1 MTSPGMTSPGASLWK
16 ISAVA
21 DGAVADAFESV
32 LGEGALSFSRF
43 EEKADGMGTPAL
55 WRVLALMDTAP
66 DAAVLAD
73 AVAAVAGMARERIPA
88 ITVEALPDEDWLA
101 LNRRQFPPVEAGRF
115 FIHGS
120 HFEGVAP
127 AGKIG
132 LRLDAGPA
140 FGSGT
145 HETTRGCLIAIDEA
159 MTEFARAG
167 RPVRALDVGCGSGIL
182 ALAIAAAGGTDTGA
196 PQVPVIATDIDP
208 VAAATTRENA
218 AANGL
223 AARIV
228 ALAGEGV
235 SGAEVVA
242 GAPYDLIV
250 ANILAEP
257 LIGLAPALAERLA
270 SGGRLV
276 LSGLMT
282 VQEGDVLAA
291 YAAAGLALRRTIV
304 LGDWST
310 LVLCEGG

>member
-1 MTSPGMTSPGASLWK
+1 MTTPGATSPGAGLWK
-16 ISAVA
+16 VSAVA
-21 DGAVADAFESV
+21 DGAVADALESV

-43 EEKADGMGTPAL
+43 EEKADGSGVPPL
-55 WRVLALMDTAP
+55 WRVLALMDSTS
-66 DAAVLAD
+66 DASALAD
-73 AVAAVAGMARERIPA
+73 AVAATLGVARDELPA

-120 HFEGVAP
+120 HFDGVPP
-127 AGKIG
+127 AGKVA

-159 MTEFARAG
+159 ITEFAKAH

-182 ALAIAAAGGTDTGA
+182 ALAIAAAAKADA
-196 PQVPVIATDIDP
+196 VRLPEPVVATDMDP

-223 AARIV
+223 AQRV
-228 ALAGEGV
+228 LALAGEGV

-242 GAPYDLIV
+242 GAPYHLIV

-257 LIGLAPALAERLA
+257 LVTLAPELAELLA
-270 SGGRLV
+270 SGGWLV
-276 LSGLMT
+276 LSGLLT
-282 VQEGDVLAA
+282 VQEAEVLAA

>member
-1 MTSPGMTSPGASLWK
+1 MASPGASLWK

-21 DGAVADAFESV
+21 DAALADALEAAFAPNAVSV
-32 LGEGALSFSRF
+32 SRF
-43 EEKADGMGTPAL
+43 EEKPGTPGAAPR
-55 WRVLALMDTAP
+55 WRVLALVDAAP
-66 DAAVLAD
+66 DAAALAD
-73 AVAAVAGMARERIPA
+73 AVAATAGVPRAGLPEIA
-88 ITVEALPDEDWLA
+88 VEPLPDEDWLA
-101 LNRRQFPPVEAGRF
+101 LNRRQFPPVTAGRF

-120 HFEGVAP
+120 HFDGAAP
-127 AGKIG
+127 AGTVA

-145 HETTRGCLIAIDEA
+145 HETTRGCLVAIDEA
-159 MTEFARAG
+159 MASFAREG

-182 ALAIAAAGGTDTGA
+182 ALAIAAAAAEDGAGGA
-196 PQVPVIATDIDP
+196 NIPVVATDIDP

-223 AARIV
+223 AERVV
-228 ALAGEGV
+228 AVAGEGV
-235 SGAEVVA
+235 SGREVVA

-257 LIGLAPALAERLA
+257 LIALAPELAGLLA

-276 LSGLMT
+276 LSGLLT
-282 VQEGDVLAA
+282 AQEGKVLAA
-291 YAAAGLALRRTIV
+291 CGAAGLALRRTIV

-310 LVLCEGG
+310 MILGEGG

>member
-1 MTSPGMTSPGASLWK
+1 MTSPGATSPGAGLWR

-21 DGAVADAFESV
+21 DATLADALESV
-32 LGEGALSFSRF
+32 LGEGGLSVSRF
-43 EEKADGMGTPAL
+43 EEKADGSGAPPL
-55 WRVLALMDTAP
+55 WRVLALVDVAP
-66 DAAVLAD
+66 DASALAD
-73 AVAAVAGMARERIPA
+73 AVAATAGLPRDSLPA
-88 ITVEALPDEDWLA
+88 IEVEALPDEDWLA

-120 HFEGVAP
+120 HFDGVPP
-127 AGKIG
+127 AGKIA

-145 HETTRGCLIAIDEA
+145 HETTRGSLIAIDET
-159 MTEFARAG
+159 MTVFAKAG

-182 ALAIAAAGGTDTGA
+182 ALAIAAAAGDESA
-196 PQVPVIATDIDP
+196 FPVVATDIDP
-208 VAAATTRENA
+208 IAAATTRENA

-223 AARIV
+223 AERV
-228 ALAGEGV
+228 VTLAGEGV

-257 LIGLAPALAERLA
+257 LVALAPALAELLA
-270 SGGRLV
+270 SGGCLV
-276 LSGLMT
+276 LSGLLT
-282 VQEGDVLAA
+282 VQEGEVLAA
-291 YAAAGLALRRTIV
+291 YSAAGLTLRRTIV

-310 LVLCEGG
+310 MVLCEGG

>member
-1 MTSPGMTSPGASLWK
+1 MTSPGAGLWK

-21 DGAVADAFESV
+21 DWALADALESV
-32 LGEGALSFSRF
+32 LGDGALSVSRF
-43 EEKADGMGTPAL
+43 EEKVDGSGAAPL
-55 WRVLALMDTAP
+55 WRVLALVDAAP
-66 DAAVLAD
+66 DASALAD
-73 AVAAVAGMARERIPA
+73 AVAAMAGVARDGLPA

-120 HFEGVAP
+120 HFDGVPP
-127 AGKIG
+127 AGKVA

-145 HETTRGCLIAIDEA
+145 HETTRGCLMAIDEA
-159 MTEFARAG
+159 MAEFAREG

-182 ALAIAAAGGTDTGA
+182 ALAIAASLEGGAGE
-196 PQVPVIATDIDP
+196 PVIPVIATDIDS

-223 AARIV
+223 AERV
-228 ALAGEGV
+228 LALAGEGV
-235 SGAEVVA
+235 SGREVVA

-257 LIGLAPALAERLA
+257 LIALAPELAGLRA

-276 LSGLMT
+276 LSGLLT
-282 VQEGDVLAA
+282 AQEGEVLAA
-291 YAAAGLALRRTIV
+291 YRAAGIALRRTIV

-310 LVLCEGG
+310 MILCEGD